1 MLRVMYYS
9 KDDLREDFD
18 LLIQA
23 WLKSDNEN
31 TTYLADSLAT
41 YAVEKLNGEIRES
54 CGEFCTCSHLSIHFY
69 GEICEH
75 CNKPIVFQ
83 NSEERT

>member
-1 MLRVMYYS
+1 MKSYS

-23 WLKSDNEN
+23 WLKSENEN

-54 CGEFCTCSHLSIHFY
+54 SLIDFATELQKIGFNEYDDIHKVVAIYLKSI
-69 GEICEH
+69 
-75 CNKPIVFQ
+75 K
-83 NSEERT
+83 ERT